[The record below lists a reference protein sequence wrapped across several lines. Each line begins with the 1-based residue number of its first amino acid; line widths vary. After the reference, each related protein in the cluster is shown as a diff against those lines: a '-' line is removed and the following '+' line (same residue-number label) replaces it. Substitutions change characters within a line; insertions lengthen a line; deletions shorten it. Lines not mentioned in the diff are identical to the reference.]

1 MVALIHNLFL
11 IIFMLKFLHKRRVK
25 FYVFAATM
33 VIPLYF
39 VDSALTNTEQAAKSK
54 PGVTYSNPYFKGTKE
69 ERDAQVKRIS
79 ALFGVECN
87 FAIMKI

>member
-1 MVALIHNLFL
+1 MYLPKPWLIS
-11 IIFMLKFLHKRRVK
+11 
-25 FYVFAATM
+25 
-33 VIPLYF
+33 LYF

-87 FAIMKI
+87 FCHNEGFDGIYGRRGKIEGDDDGLRRPGG